1 MNKRQKK
8 KRRTMLLK
16 QEVKVFK
23 RNKDILL
30 AYLNEHQYKYL
41 VSTTYVPRKSLK
53 SGVKLHFAKISTP

>member
-16 QEVKVFK
+16 QEVKIFK

-30 AYLNEHQYKYL
+30 EYLNKYQYKYL
-41 VSTTYVPRKSLK
+41 VSTTCPPRKSLK
-53 SGVKLHFAKISTP
+53 SGITLHLAKNSTL